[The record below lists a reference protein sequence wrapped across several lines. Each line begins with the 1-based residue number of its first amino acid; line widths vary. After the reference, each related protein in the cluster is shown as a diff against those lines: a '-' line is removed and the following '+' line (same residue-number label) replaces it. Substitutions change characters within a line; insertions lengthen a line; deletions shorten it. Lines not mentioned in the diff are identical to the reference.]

1 MALTAWIHQNWFALF
16 QTAAPAAGL
25 FLSAAAILFDARA
38 RRAGN
43 LIQLTQ
49 QHRDLWERMY
59 TQPELSRILDPTAN
73 IAKKAISAEEE
84 MFVIFLILHLSRTLT
99 AMKAGFFQRLHGLRK
114 DIEMFFSL
122 PIPR

>member
-1 MALTAWIHQNWFALF
+1 MALTSWVHQNWFALF

-25 FLSAAAILFDARA
+25 FLSAAGIFLDARA

-59 TQPELSRILDPTAN
+59 VQPELSRILDPAAD
-73 IAKKAISAEEE
+73 IAKLAVTAEEE
-84 MFVIFLILHLSRTLT
+84 MFVIFLILHLSSTLT
-99 AMKAGFFQRLHGLRK
+99 AIRAGF
-114 DIEMFFSL
+114 
-122 PIPR
+122 